1 MRVLEGFCRL
11 VVGLDVE
18 DRVSLK
24 SVPFVYY
31 CVKESNFVLWNF
43 SCKFDWRVELVS
55 LDLAGKI
62 KKIPNL
68 ADKIWKIQDLAGKI
82 WKFKILPRQDLENS
96 RSCWQDL
103 ENSRS
108 CAKIWKIQ
116 DLAGKTWKIQ
126 NLAGKIWKI
135 PDLAT
140 HHMLTRCSNSRQ
152 ITHQLAGPLYLRNAF
167 WFNGYLISSF
177 SLNLLLVVILYHIVS
192 KHTNSFCK
200 QSLERAH
207 RDKCF

>member
-43 SCKFDWRVELVS
+43 SCKFDWRMELVS
-55 LDLAGKI
+55 LDLVGKI

-68 ADKIWKIQDLAGKI
+68 VNKIWKIQDLSGKIWKIQNPASKLWKIPDLAGKI
-82 WKFKILPRQDLENS
+82 WKIRDL
-96 RSCWQDL
+96 
-103 ENSRS
+103 
-108 CAKIWKIQ
+108 AGKIWKIQ
-116 DLAGKTWKIQ
+116 
-126 NLAGKIWKI
+126 NLDGKIWKI

-140 HHMLTRCSNSRQ
+140 HHSLTRCSDSRQ
-152 ITHQLAGPLYLRNAF
+152 ITHQLAFPTQ
-167 WFNGYLISSF
+167 
-177 SLNLLLVVILYHIVS
+177 LVLQCLS
-192 KHTNSFCK
+192 
-200 QSLERAH
+200 R
-207 RDKCF
+207 